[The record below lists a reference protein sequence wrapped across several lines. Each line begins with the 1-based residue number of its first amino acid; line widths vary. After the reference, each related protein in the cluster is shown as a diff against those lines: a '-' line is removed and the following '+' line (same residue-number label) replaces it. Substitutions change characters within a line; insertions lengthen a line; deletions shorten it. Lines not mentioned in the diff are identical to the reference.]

1 MAGRRG
7 GLASSRN
14 PHENAAANA
23 QNALTNALALV
34 EQDPQPCTQ
43 INAPTLRV
51 S

>member
-14 PHENAAANA
+14 PQENAAANA

-34 EQDPQPCTQ
+34 EQDP
-43 INAPTLRV
+43 NLAPRSTRQL
-51 S
+51 